1 MRNTILLIAF
11 ATGMTVYGQTNGT
24 PASPQ
29 ALSTALVTMAP
40 DSTEERTAG
49 SLLIESAKTRKAGL
63 FILAGTGVVGGLMA
77 SSTNT
82 QTSGL
87 GVALIGLGG
96 VGWLVLELDAVG
108 TQRRAGRIMKKKG
121 I

>member
-1 MRNTILLIAF
+1 MKNILAF
-11 ATGMTVYGQTNGT
+11 ALLFLTVEVHAQLRT
-24 PASPQ
+24 PAD
-29 ALSTALVTMAP
+29 LSNAFLTMAP
-40 DSTEERTAG
+40 DSAEERTAG